1 MRRVFRCL
9 AAVAAAVVTG
19 GLVAA
24 CGSAGAAPA
33 GRAATAPGE
42 AAITAGELGSYVDAV
57 EAVRLPVNQLLNGAD
72 PIIAACR
79 VHRITPAAASGRMGA
94 LERRFAA
101 YLVQMDAIA
110 PANPALARINAP
122 YARTYLLEDSYLA
135 TLASDLEGGDFGN
148 LPDTQDQQRL
158 AIIEWRTQLQL
169 AASRVG
175 FPLPADIQQAGA
187 RSPEPRA
194 VDPPSAE
201 RDSRE
206 RRGSVGARDS
216 RAVLR
221 GNGHLQQCSG
231 FPLNTLGGGGN
242 RTRVLQCINR
252 ASPGAACCVF
262 LSPGIHAGKM
272 PTG

>member
-9 AAVAAAVVTG
+9 TAVGAAVVTG

-24 CGSAGAAPA
+24 CGGAGAAPA
-33 GRAATAPGE
+33 GRAAPAQGQ

-57 EAVRLPVNQLLNGAD
+57 EAIRLPVNQLLNGAD
-72 PIIAACR
+72 PIIAAYR
-79 VHRITPAAASGRMGA
+79 AHRITPAAASGRMGA
-94 LERRFAA
+94 LEKRFAA

-169 AASRVG
+169 AASRAG
-175 FPLPADIQQAGA
+175 FPLPADIQQAG
-187 RSPEPRA
+187 
-194 VDPPSAE
+194 
-201 RDSRE
+201 
-206 RRGSVGARDS
+206 RGEIA
-216 RAVLR
+216 
-221 GNGHLQQCSG
+221 
-231 FPLNTLGGGGN
+231 
-242 RTRVLQCINR
+242 
-252 ASPGAACCVF
+252 PGV
-262 LSPGIHAGKM
+262 
-272 PTG
+272 TGS